1 MCNMEKQIIR
11 RCGRCDRLGSVVK
24 KVRKKVFH
32 ECPYAAAFKGY
43 AQENDLAC
51 IWFKKKEQQ

>member
-1 MCNMEKQIIR
+1 MEKQIIR
-11 RCGRCDRLGSVVK
+11 RCGKCGRLGNVVK

-51 IWFKKKEQQ
+51 IWFKRKAQQ